1 MCHNIKC
8 PALFGVALGILD
20 VFDFFFCDFYI
31 VKSKIHAT
39 LQLLAKS
46 RSFNQT
52 NYRLYSTVGLL
63 GSSVLLIDLHMYLNP
78 QNRLWPQFFF
88 FFFLA

>member
-1 MCHNIKC
+1 MPCSFWSSTRYFRC
-8 PALFGVALGILD
+8 
-20 VFDFFFCDFYI
+20 FDFFFFCNFYI

-46 RSFNQT
+46 RNFNQT

-63 GSSVLLIDLHMYLNP
+63 GSSVLLIDLHMYLKP
-78 QNRLWPQFFF
+78 TEQIVASIFF